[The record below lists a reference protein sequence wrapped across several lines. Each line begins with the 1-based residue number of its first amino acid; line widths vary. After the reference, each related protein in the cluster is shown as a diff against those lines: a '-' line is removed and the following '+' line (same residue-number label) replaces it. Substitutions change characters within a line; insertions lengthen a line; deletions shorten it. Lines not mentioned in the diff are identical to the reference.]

1 MNKIDLNPSAKDLRQ
16 FGGIGLV
23 AYPLAGLMLT
33 KWLWSLPEPVLWVLI
48 GLGVW
53 CGIAALA
60 NWNALIKP
68 IYIGMQIIAYPIG
81 LVVSTLLLGLIYYGL
96 FTPVGLLFRVLGRDS
111 MNRKFDPTADS
122 YWIVRDERRTPAS
135 YFRLY

>member
-1 MNKIDLNPSAKDLRQ
+1 MHTRSPA
-16 FGGIGLV
+16 
-23 AYPLAGLMLT
+23 
-33 KWLWSLPEPVLWVLI
+33 
-48 GLGVW
+48 
-53 CGIAALA
+53 
-60 NWNALIKP
+60 
-68 IYIGMQIIAYPIG
+68 
-81 LVVSTLLLGLIYYGL
+81 VVSTLLLGLIYYGL